1 MKVTLAQTFC
11 RRAVAR
17 DRDGC
22 ASTCL
27 DNAHDAVSGAVAAAG
42 TAAVRKQE
50 GVRAFSLMEVMIAIA
65 LFFMASFVI
74 LALVSSGLRTARMLR
89 TTRPN
94 AGMLAA
100 EMTLT
105 NQLEEGVES
114 GDFGNMYREYTWTK
128 ETSEAGTN
136 GLWQVD
142 FAIFRRGQGQVPD
155 STMSILVYS
164 PNSKSKRLGVQPP

>member
-1 MKVTLAQTFC
+1 MKVKSTNLCSAGSSAF
-11 RRAVAR
+11 AR
-17 DRDGC
+17 
-22 ASTCL
+22 T
-27 DNAHDAVSGAVAAAG
+27 VGAPPKGG
-42 TAAVRKQE
+42 TPN
-50 GVRAFSLMEVMIAIA
+50 GTRAFSLIEVMIAIA
-65 LFFMASFVI
+65 IFFAASFVI

-89 TTRPN
+89 ITRPN

-128 ETSEAGTN
+128 TTSEAATN

-142 FAIFRRGQGQVPD
+142 FEIYRRGQGHVPD
-155 STMSILVYS
+155 STMSVLVYS
-164 PNSKSKRLGVQPP
+164 PNSKSKRLGVQQP

>member
-1 MKVTLAQTFC
+1 MNVSYSKTVGERGCPTW
-11 RRAVAR
+11 RASNCSLP
-17 DRDGC
+17 GI
-22 ASTCL
+22 
-27 DNAHDAVSGAVAAAG
+27 
-42 TAAVRKQE
+42 
-50 GVRAFSLMEVMIAIA
+50 RAFSLIEVMIAIA
-65 LFFMASFVI
+65 IFFMASFMI

-100 EMTLT
+100 ELTLT

-114 GDFGNMYREYTWTK
+114 GDFGKMYREYTWTK
-128 ETSEAGTN
+128 TTSEAGTN

-142 FAIFRRGQGQVPD
+142 FEIFRRDQSHVPD
-155 STMSILVYS
+155 STMSIFVYS

>member
-1 MKVTLAQTFC
+1 MKIESDKPPKGGTPNKA
-11 RRAVAR
+11 
-17 DRDGC
+17 
-22 ASTCL
+22 AS
-27 DNAHDAVSGAVAAAG
+27 AAPS
-42 TAAVRKQE
+42 
-50 GVRAFSLMEVMIAIA
+50 GVRAFSLIEVMIAIA
-65 LFFMASFVI
+65 IFFMASFMI

-114 GDFGNMYREYTWTK
+114 GDFGKMYRDYTWGK
-128 ETSEAGTN
+128 DSYEVGTN

-142 FAIFRRGQGQVPD
+142 FKIFRRGQGHVPD
-155 STMSILVYS
+155 STMSILVFS
-164 PNSKSKRLGVQPP
+164 PGSKSKKLGVHAP